1 MKSYKAYF
9 KKELTESIRT
19 HKYLILF
26 IGIIFW
32 ALLDPLMLKLLP
44 LILKSYLPS
53 ELAAQFSAFTRDTA
67 FQTFLK
73 DLFQIGTLFVVFT
86 LMGIISNEVFYKK
99 LVFPYSRGT
108 KPEGIVLAKY
118 IHYMVTISIF
128 IVIAFLT
135 NYFYINRLF
144 SGGILSI
151 VIVLKSSV
159 LYLFYFA
166 FLLSF
171 LLYLSSL
178 IKRGVIAGIITFV
191 FAYIMSIFNQFDTI
205 RAYFPN
211 YLLFKAAD
219 LGNIFDSSLI
229 PTFIIS
235 FCLIILLV
243 LLTILRIKKIDVA

>member
-1 MKSYKAYF
+1 MKSFKAYF
-9 KKELTESIRT
+9 KKEIMESIRS

-26 IGIIFW
+26 IGLIFW

-44 LILKSYLPS
+44 LMLKSYLPP
-53 ELAAQFSAFTRDTA
+53 ELTAQFSTFTRDTA

-73 DLFQIGTLFVVFT
+73 DLFQIGTLFVAFT

-99 LVFPYSRGT
+99 LVFPYSRGV

-118 IHYMVTISIF
+118 IHYSVTISIF

-135 NYFYINRLF
+135 NYFYLNRLF

-151 VIVLKSSV
+151 SLVLEASV
-159 LYLFYFA
+159 LYIFYFA

-178 IKRGVIAGIITFV
+178 IKRGVVTGIIVFV
-191 FAYIMSIFNQFDTI
+191 FAYILSIFNQFKTI
-205 RAYFPN
+205 RVYFPN
-211 YLLFKAAD
+211 YFLMKAAD
-219 LGNIFDSSLI
+219 LGHIFDNSLI
-229 PTFIIS
+229 PTYIIS

-243 LLTILRIKKIDVA
+243 FLTILRIKKIDVA